1 MKLKEEL
8 FDKQT
13 VGTCGEV
20 PILRLLICWGMHLT
34 LSPEL
39 SQAIRLW

>member
-8 FDKQT
+8 FNKQT

-20 PILRLLICWGMHLT
+20 PILRLLICCGMHLT

>member
-8 FDKQT
+8 FNKQT
-13 VGTCGEV
+13 VGTCKEV
-20 PILRLLICWGMHLT
+20 PILMLLICWGMRLT